1 MATDNKKLPTLREL
15 NMSPE
20 KAFKNDQFKQ
30 LLNKEPKT
38 QWVKT
43 NAQANNSKYL
53 PIDKT
58 EFLLDMIF
66 QEWKVEII
74 STTLIVNSLVTIVRV
89 HYLDPVTGE
98 WKFHDGIG
106 AKDLQMNKGAV
117 PTDITQMKPN
127 AVMMAAPMSKSY
139 AIKDATHHLG
149 RLFGRDLNRKD
160 VEEYKEIYTEP
171 NHERERFKELVNNAA
186 NTDELELLSGDVTES
201 WQQKLYE
208 EKYRELQSKEALTPK
223 TA

>member
-1 MATDNKKLPTLREL
+1 MENKKLPTLREL

-30 LLNKEPKT
+30 LLNKQPKKE
-38 QWVKT
+38 WVKV
-43 NAQANNSKYL
+43 NKLADDSLYL

-66 QEWKVEII
+66 QEWKVEVI
-74 STTLIVNSLVTIVRV
+74 SCTLMVNSVVTHVRL

-106 AKDLQMNKGAV
+106 AKALQMNKGAV
-117 PTDITQMKPN
+117 PTDITQMKAN
-127 AVMMAAPMSKSY
+127 AVTMAAPMSKSY
-139 AIKDATHHLG
+139 AMKDAAHHLG

-160 VEEYKEIYTEP
+160 IAEYKEMYTEP
-171 NHERERFKELVNNAA
+171 EHEKERFKTLINNAA
-186 NTDELELLSGDVTES
+186 TTDELELLSGDITEN
-201 WQQKLYE
+201 WQHKLYE

-223 TA
+223 SA